1 MGASIM
7 FRIFWHVQQ
16 LRPASWEVQRTFNHS
31 QSWETA
37 QKRSDVGKSRQ
48 KMINALHGRKKHIKP
63 LSNIMSMQFNTIIR
77 TDPRC
82 TGRGV
87 CNDSIMS
94 TDVIH
99 FPFHRF
105 KTRRLSLQSGQNDTL
120 LFRSCH
126 DI

>member
-1 MGASIM
+1 
-7 FRIFWHVQQ
+7 
-16 LRPASWEVQRTFNHS
+16 
-31 QSWETA
+31 
-37 QKRSDVGKSRQ
+37 
-48 KMINALHGRKKHIKP
+48 
-63 LSNIMSMQFNTIIR
+63 MSMQFNTIIR

-82 TGRGV
+82 TGSDV
-87 CNDSIMS
+87 CNGSIMS

-126 DI
+126 DIWSGTHPGIIKNQHPQNHKTTVQ